1 MAAATGPFD
10 LDRAMALDEAGAD
23 IISIDCAHAH
33 NMHVVNFIE
42 TMKEN
47 IDAKLCVGNIATAEA
62 AEDIVAKGADGL
74 KVGIGPGSMCT
85 TRIVAGVGV
94 PQLTAESDVADVA
107 KDYNIPVIADGGIR
121 YSGDIAK
128 AIGAG
133 ADLVMLGNALAGT
146 YESPGEIV
154 VMNGKKYKT
163 YRGMGSMGAMT
174 GGFGGGADRYFQEIK
189 GPMKHTKLIPEGVEG
204 AVPYKGTVSEVL
216 FQLVGGLKA
225 SMGYC
230 GAKDIET
237 MKRVAKFTRITQSGI
252 KESHPHD
259 LLITNESPNYP
270 TLE

>member
-1 MAAATGPFD
+1 
-10 LDRAMALDEAGAD
+10 MALDKAGAD

-33 NMHVVNFIE
+33 NMDVVKFIT

-47 IDAKLCVGNIATAEA
+47 ISADLCVGNIATREA
-62 AEDIVAKGADGL
+62 AEDIISKGADCL

-94 PQLTAESDVADVA
+94 PQLTAVSDVADVA
-107 KDYNIPVIADGGIR
+107 SEHNVPVIADGGIR

-189 GPMKHTKLIPEGVEG
+189 GHMKHTKLIPEGVEG
-204 AVPYKGTVSEVL
+204 AVPYKGSVSEVV
-216 FQLVGGLKA
+216 FQMVVLHLH
-225 SMGYC
+225 SSCMF
-230 GAKDIET
+230 
-237 MKRVAKFTRITQSGI
+237 RLQ
-252 KESHPHD
+252 
-259 LLITNESPNYP
+259 
-270 TLE
+270 